1 MDEELFSQKEGR
13 TIGTREEQFVSCQLP
28 VGGPLTID
36 HTFCHF
42 DERSEEKSSSPGTR
56 FLTMFEMTNFIG
68 QADGQNNHFFPNAI
82 ALPGEGHG
90 RGLLRF
96 GKCKAVTTRPVGTGW
111 GSDLN
116 MQCFFSPSFLRH

>member
-1 MDEELFSQKEGR
+1 
-13 TIGTREEQFVSCQLP
+13 
-28 VGGPLTID
+28 
-36 HTFCHF
+36 
-42 DERSEEKSSSPGTR
+42 
-56 FLTMFEMTNFIG
+56 MFEMKNFIG

-116 MQCFFSPSFLRH
+116 MQCFFHHPFFAVKPELHPRSVPARTL